1 MNVEVKEKSYNL
13 DTLKIKSTKECEQEV
28 VATRV
33 ATDDNI
39 VIYTS
44 DNVILNKFKKLVQ
57 GESDWKFK
65 EIYETRSGEITGA
78 SIEGPFELITV
89 RKQKIKKKELAPE
102 KRKQLA
108 DRMAQ
113 IRAKRTKLKSE

>member
-1 MNVEVKEKSYNL
+1 MDIEVKEKSYNL
-13 DTLKIKSTKECEQEV
+13 DTLKIKPTKECEQEV

-33 ATDDNI
+33 ATDNNI

-65 EIYETRSGEITGA
+65 DIYETNNGEVTGA
-78 SIEGPFELITV
+78 SIEGPIELITI
-89 RKQKIKKKELAPE
+89 RKQKIKKKELSPE
-102 KRKQLA
+102 EKKLLA
-108 DRMAQ
+108 DRLAQ
-113 IRAKRTKLKSE
+113 VRANRTK